1 MSDRPIP
8 TGVSSARSDATGVE
22 IVRVIDAPREPIY
35 EAWTDAD
42 RFASWFGEPGPSG
55 APSGSVTFDP
65 RVGGAWHAT
74 VLDRDGTEISFS
86 GEFRELDP
94 PSAIETTF
102 VDARTLDVEPDV
114 LRVELRDL
122 GDGRTEMRLT
132 VRGERPSDTYSRALS
147 GSLNATDRLAALLER
162 ELKAHHDTDDP
173 SAGGPT

>member
-1 MSDRPIP
+1 MAERSIP
-8 TGVSSARSDATGVE
+8 TGVTSARSDATGVE
-22 IVRVIDAPREPIY
+22 IVRVFDAPREPIY

-42 RFASWFGEPGPSG
+42 RFASWFGEPGPPGEASG
-55 APSGSVTFDP
+55 AVTSDP

-94 PSAIETTF
+94 PSAIETAF
-102 VDARTLDVEPDV
+102 VDARTRDVGPDV

-132 VRGERPSDTYSRALS
+132 VRGDRPSDTYSRALG

-162 ELKAHHDTDDP
+162 GLKAHHDTDDP
-173 SAGGPT
+173 GTGAPE